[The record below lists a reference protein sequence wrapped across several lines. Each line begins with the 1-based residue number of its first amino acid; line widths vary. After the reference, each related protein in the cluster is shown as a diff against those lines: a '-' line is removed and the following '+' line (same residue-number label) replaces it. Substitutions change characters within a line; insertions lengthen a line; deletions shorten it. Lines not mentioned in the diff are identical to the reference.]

1 MVISCIIGFVVK
13 LINMTENNTNTK
25 DSPGTE
31 TLAVIESGGKQYLV
45 KAGDTIEVELLGD
58 YKAGDKL
65 EFDRVLMTDNGQET
79 TIGEPYIEGAKV
91 EAEFVGNIKGK
102 KLTIIRFEAKSNRSR
117 KLGHRQK
124 HSQVKINSLA

>member
-1 MVISCIIGFVVK
+1 MAEAS
-13 LINMTENNTNTK
+13 
-25 DSPGTE
+25 
-31 TLAVIESGGKQYLV
+31 AVIESGGKQHLV
-45 KAGDTIEVELLGD
+45 KVGDTIEVELLGD

-79 TIGEPYIEGAKV
+79 IVGEPYIEGAKV

-124 HSQVKINSLA
+124 YSQVKINSLA